1 MELIQKLPCDACS
14 TELCG
19 IREQVRDICT
29 QLGYETGD
37 IDCITLAIDEAC
49 ANVIRHAYKD
59 RTDGRFILEVYRDD
73 GMVVFKLQDF
83 ADPVDR
89 DCFKP
94 AGDNLL
100 QPGGLG
106 LTLIHKVM
114 DTVTLLPPP
123 PNVGNLLEMRK
134 KLPE

>member
-14 TELCG
+14 AELCG
-19 IREQVRDICT
+19 IRERVRDICAG
-29 QLGYETGD
+29 LGYRAAD

-59 RTDGRFILEVYRDD
+59 RTDGRFILKVYRD
-73 GMVVFKLQDF
+73 GNMIVFRLRDF
-83 ADPVDR
+83 ADPVGR
-89 DCFKP
+89 ACFEP
-94 AGDNLL
+94 ASKNLL

-106 LTLIHKVM
+106 LKLIHKVM
-114 DTVTLLPPP
+114 DAVTLLPPP
-123 PNVGNLLEMRK
+123 EVGNLLEMRK